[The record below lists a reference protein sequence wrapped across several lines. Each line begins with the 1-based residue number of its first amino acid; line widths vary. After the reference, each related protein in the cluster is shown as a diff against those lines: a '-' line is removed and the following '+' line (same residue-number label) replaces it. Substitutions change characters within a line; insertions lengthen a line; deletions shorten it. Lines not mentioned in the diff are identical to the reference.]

1 MKKLLCVLLCAA
13 LFLPALTQY
22 GAAAPASEPEARETL
37 EDGSYF
43 VTVLS
48 DAPPSY
54 NEITDEGGFF
64 ALVNRMIQFL
74 RQVILLLRGTRT
86 ISKTKYVNY
95 YDSGGTL
102 LWTVSL
108 TADFTCN
115 KQKATCTAAYAR
127 HEVFDRDWSVV
138 KTQVEKAGDTANGF
152 FSVRQTKLGVPLK
165 TIDRTVT
172 ITCDINGNVY

>member
-13 LFLPALTQY
+13 LFFPVLTLY
-22 GAAAPASEPEARETL
+22 GAAAPPSEPEARETL
-37 EDGSYF
+37 ADGSYF

-74 RQVILLLRGTRT
+74 RQVIQLLRGTRT

-102 LWTVSL
+102 LWTLSL
-108 TADFTCN
+108 TAEFTCN
-115 KQKATCTAAYAR
+115 KQRTTCTSAYAR
-127 HEVFDRDWSVV
+127 HEVYDRDWSVV
-138 KTQVEKAGDTANGF
+138 KTDVEKADDTATGT

-165 TIDRTVT
+165 TIDRTIT
-172 ITCDINGNVY
+172 LTCDTNGDVY